1 MATPHTKP
9 LLDGRET
16 RISDTDHSLIYYN
29 QMENMEIGELVK
41 RFDNFVRFSLNHKE
55 ATDVVSPQLGSK
67 V

>member
-1 MATPHTKP
+1 MA
-9 LLDGRET
+9 GRGT

-41 RFDNFVRFSLNHKE
+41 RFDHFVHFSLNHKE
-55 ATDVVSPQLGSK
+55 TAEEVPHSPSNK